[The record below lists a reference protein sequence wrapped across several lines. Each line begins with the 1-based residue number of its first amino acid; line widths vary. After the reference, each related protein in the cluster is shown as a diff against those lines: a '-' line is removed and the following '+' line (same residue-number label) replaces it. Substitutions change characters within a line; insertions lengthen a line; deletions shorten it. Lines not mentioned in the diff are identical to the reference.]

1 MCTRLSGHEFRQ
13 GRPPCYPVSNT
24 RHLTPVIPDTFPG
37 NARASRSQQSLI
49 RLRRMPVST
58 ASPVVTRMPKTSL
71 AFLVLISIVN
81 FYDRNV
87 GGALAE
93 PMRHEFG
100 LNDSQIGWIGTA
112 FTLLYAVIGLPFGR
126 IADTRSRK
134 KLLAGGVALWGA
146 LTAFAAWA
154 INLPMLIFSRLG
166 LGVGEAACAPTATSW
181 IGDLFPAERRSKP
194 LALFMLGVPI
204 GGGLSFIFNGPVSPA
219 L

>member
-13 GRPPCYPVSNT
+13 GRRPCYPVSNT

-58 ASPVVTRMPKTSL
+58 ESPVVTRMAKTSL
-71 AFLVLISIVN
+71 AFLVLINIVN

-100 LNDSQIGWIGTA
+100 LNHSHIAWIATP
-112 FTLLYAVIGLPFGR
+112 FTLLHPLIGLPF
-126 IADTRSRK
+126 
-134 KLLAGGVALWGA
+134 
-146 LTAFAAWA
+146 
-154 INLPMLIFSRLG
+154 LPI
-166 LGVGEAACAPTATSW
+166 P
-181 IGDLFPAERRSKP
+181 P
-194 LALFMLGVPI
+194 
-204 GGGLSFIFNGPVSPA
+204 
-219 L
+219 

>member
-1 MCTRLSGHEFRQ
+1 MCKRLSGPEFRQ
-13 GRPPCYPVSNT
+13 GRCPCYPLSNT
-24 RHLTPVIPDTFPG
+24 MHLTPLIPDTFPG

-49 RLRRMPVST
+49 GLRRMPVST
-58 ASPVVTRMPKTSL
+58 ESPVVTRMAKTSL
-71 AFLVLISIVN
+71 ALLVLTNSAN
-81 FYDRNV
+81 FCDRNV

-154 INLPMLIFSRLG
+154 INLPMLVFSLLW
-166 LGVGEAACAPTATSW
+166 LGVGEAACAPTASSW

-194 LALFMLGVPI
+194 PALFLLGVPI
-204 GGGLSFIFNGPVSPA
+204 RACPCL
-219 L
+219 